1 MIATEGDERVTQYF
15 RFSWVV
21 EEVDFWECF
30 VNRACDSRHV
40 QECALVTS
48 FYARVAFT
56 GVEVDD
62 FVPALIRAFL
72 PACSRAHFVRRSVF
86 FQIRIRDN
94 DRESRC

>member
-1 MIATEGDERVTQYF
+1 MTQYF

-48 FYARVAFT
+48 FYVRVAFMVWKSMT
-56 GVEVDD
+56 
-62 FVPALIRAFL
+62 LCRL
-72 PACSRAHFVRRSVF
+72 
-86 FQIRIRDN
+86 
-94 DRESRC
+94 